1 MKQIEELITNR
12 LPPSAPPAPAVE
24 ITPPEVPASLPP
36 LTSRTYERTPTI
48 PSIDK
53 LKGRN
58 NYPTWIINVES
69 HARHL
74 RLWSVIQGQQ
84 GTDEQKDLAQSLI
97 ILNITMAIQHQIK
110 NLTAAYKLG
119 NT

>member
-1 MKQIEELITNR
+1 MEDLISNHLSPLTSRNPTPILMPSPPGNPSGPSSDPPIPTETPVPPLP
-12 LPPSAPPAPAVE
+12 LPPPPPA
-24 ITPPEVPASLPP
+24 
-36 LTSRTYERTPTI
+36 SRTYERTPTI

-53 LKGRN
+53 LKGRS

-84 GTDEQKDLAQSLI
+84 GTEEQTTQ
-97 ILNITMAIQHQIK
+97 
-110 NLTAAYKLG
+110 
-119 NT
+119 